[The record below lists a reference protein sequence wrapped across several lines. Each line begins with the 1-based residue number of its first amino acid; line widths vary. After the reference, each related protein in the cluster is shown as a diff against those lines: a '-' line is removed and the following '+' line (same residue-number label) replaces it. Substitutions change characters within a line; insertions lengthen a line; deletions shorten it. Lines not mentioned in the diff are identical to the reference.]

1 KQGYAEVIIQSDNL
15 ENVSSICKSKLDGPK
30 SSLISMIQQILAF
43 EEKWYLNYI
52 PRESNRVAD
61 ALAKMAL
68 MKDEALHMF
77 EEPPL
82 EFKEIL
88 KEDCT
93 FDNLSMIYSM

>member
-1 KQGYAEVIIQSDNL
+1 SDNL

-30 SSLISMIQQILAF
+30 SSLIRRIQQILTF
-43 EEKWYLNYI
+43 EEKWSLNYV

-68 MKDEALHMF
+68 MRDEALHMF

-82 EFKEIL
+82 EIKKIL

-93 FDNLSMIYSM
+93 FDNLSMIY